1 MIFHKELMKSI
12 ESHFWYLI
20 KLAPSSREIFN
31 MIEYLNNNIIK
42 IENLIDHLYTIL
54 NVNGAMLVRDY
65 DDFYVKK
72 CSFKRLEGKLTRY
85 QIFICFKYISEIN
98 SKSVNIQPALRDVC
112 PKNNGLMFIE
122 ELFWNINKN
131 LEI

>member
-85 QIFICFKYISEIN
+85 QIIICFKYISEIN